1 MVSPCWFLEGG
12 PQHDVGG
19 GISGNGTVSAG
30 NGRGDE
36 SISAGI
42 NRGGNGEVTWNGCDF
57 LLLLQQLLTGSG
69 VTGRGGVDGVG
80 VDGDD
85 KGLQQLLFGAS
96 GRNDSIFFFF
106 LGTDVL
112 YQIKILTK

>member
-19 GISGNGTVSAG
+19 GILGNGTVSKG
-30 NGRGDE
+30 NVRGDE
-36 SISAGI
+36 SISAGTNI
-42 NRGGNGEVTWNGCDF
+42 GGNGGVRWNGCDF
-57 LLLLQQLLTGSG
+57 LLLQQLLTVFG
-69 VTGRGGVDGVG
+69 VTGKGGADGVGVDGVG

-85 KGLQQLLFGAS
+85 KDLQQLLFGAR

-106 LGTDVL
+106 LGTNF
-112 YQIKILTK
+112 